1 MAVLSKLAVVDIIPN
16 KINWNDYFEDTN
28 CISKLKLPE
37 LKAVAK
43 YNKLRLSGTK
53 VEVFNRIIDH
63 FNKIK
68 SAIRIQTIFRRK
80 IVVLSIKSRGVGLSD
95 RKKCVNDI
103 DFYTLDPIS
112 EICYT
117 DFFSY
122 TDTAGFTYG
131 FDLNSLSM
139 MLNKQGKLINPYNR
153 EELDTPTSNIIT
165 KLIKM
170 SESKSIPISDNE
182 KMRNLITESR
192 TKSDDVRIQEL
203 FYYIDHLGNYTQSS
217 WFSNLT
223 IERYRR
229 LIIRL
234 YEIWRFKANMSS
246 EVKSKICP
254 YFNPFRDGLEETITS
269 NGVQLSVLQ
278 DIDKLRRTCL
288 TVMENMIY
296 TGVNDDFK
304 RIGAMHVLTG
314 LTHVSVEART
324 AIPWLYESVVF

>member
-1 MAVLSKLAVVDIIPN
+1 MAAFSKLAAVDIVPI
-16 KINWNDYFEDTN
+16 KINWIDYFEDTS
-28 CISKLKLPE
+28 CLSKLKLPQ

-43 YNKLRLSGTK
+43 YNTLRVSGTK
-53 VEVFNRIIDH
+53 PELLNRIIDH

-68 SAIRIQTIFRRK
+68 SAIRIQTILRRN
-80 IVVLSIKSRGVGLSD
+80 IVIRSIKSRGIGLTD

-103 DFYTLDPIS
+103 DFYTLEPLS
-112 EICYT
+112 EICYA

-131 FDLNSLSM
+131 FDLNSLNM

-153 EELDTPTSNIIT
+153 EELDVPTRNIIT

-170 SESKSIPISDNE
+170 SESKTMPISDNE
-182 KMRNLITESR
+182 KMRNLITEAR

-217 WFSNLT
+217 WFSELS
-223 IERYRR
+223 IGRYRR
-229 LIIRL
+229 LIVYL
-234 YEIWRFKANMSS
+234 YELWRFKANMSND
-246 EVKSKICP
+246 VKSKICP
-254 YFNPFRDGLEETITS
+254 YFNPFRDGLGETITP
-269 NGVQLSVLQ
+269 NGVQYAVLQ
-278 DIDKLRRTCL
+278 DIDELRRTCL

-304 RIGAMHVLTG
+304 RIGAMHVLTV
-314 LTHVSVEART
+314 LTHVSTEART